1 MATYI
6 PLTNIAEQFFDSAG
20 DPLVGGSLEFYL
32 AGTSTATN
40 LFSDDSGTSIGSSIT
55 LNSNG
60 YPEAGGNAIHLFRD
74 QSKALKVVLKDADGA
89 TMGPTMDDIPAVA
102 SFDSA
107 SSAKLDLITVTSA
120 VDLDTMETDIGTAY
134 QVDASVALT
143 ADITMPTT
151 YFVNNSVAAGLTAST
166 TQTQAGGLALL
177 NQVNQVATVAND
189 NDAVTLPE
197 AVVGRQCIVI
207 NNGANTLQVFPA
219 ADDSINALAADA
231 SVTIPAGESQ
241 IFEAIS
247 IVVWKTLLGSGT
259 VIATVAAATYTV
271 LPDDGA
277 IHVTYTATGT
287 VTVTLPTAGVISNRK
302 LFIKDAGGNAGTYNI
317 TIDTEGAETI
327 DGAATQVLNGDYNSI
342 SLYSDG
348 SNWFIY

>member
-6 PLTNIAEQFFDSAG
+6 PITDIPEQFFDSAG

-32 AGTSTATN
+32 AGTTTATN
-40 LFSDDSGTSIGSSIT
+40 AFSDNAGTSIGSTIT
-55 LNSNG
+55 LNAYG
-60 YPEAGGNAIHLFRD
+60 YPEAGGNTIGLFRD
-74 QSKALKVVLKDADGA
+74 QSKALKIVLKNAA
-89 TMGPTMDDIPAVA
+89 ASTIWTMDDIPAVA

-151 YFVNNSVAAGLTAST
+151 YFVNNSVAAALTAST
-166 TQTQAGGLALL
+166 TQTQSGGLALV

-197 AVVGRQCIVI
+197 AAVGRQCIVI

-247 IVVWKTLLGSGT
+247 TIVWKTLLGSGT
-259 VIATVAAATYTV
+259 ALATVAAATYTV
-271 LPDDGA
+271 LPDDGTV
-277 IHVTYTATGT
+277 HVTYTATGT
-287 VTVTLPTAGVISNRK
+287 VAVTLPTAGVISDRK

-317 TIDTEGAETI
+317 TIDTEGSETI